1 MSRTRA
7 VSTSLVIV
15 AVVVI
20 LIIAVAGVYLATRG
34 GGVPSTTTPTTT
46 SPAPTTA
53 TQATTST
60 TTTPT
65 TTIVAT
71 TTTTTPPSTTTT
83 TTQAQGVTLT
93 ILTRHSTDILDLAR
107 KMFLNSTIAK
117 QYNIVD
123 LNFIV
128 VPPGLWPQTAVAKS
142 VDLGWGGGP
151 TLFDTMYLNNL
162 TAPLTLPL
170 ALQAASQIPDQ
181 IAGVPM
187 KRTGPDGQIYWVAA
201 AISSFGF
208 TVNTA
213 LAQQFGLPIPQKWED
228 LGSLAFGKVF
238 ASTGQAPL
246 AIADPTSSTSNTRM
260 YEIIL
265 QAFGWDQGWRLIT
278 LMAANSYISQS
289 SEEVRDV
296 VIRGERIVG
305 ITIDFYGYTAHY
317 QNPACIYVIPT
328 NESIVNGDP
337 IALFSTS
344 KHPVEAQAF
353 IAWVLSP
360 DGQKVWLDKNINR
373 LPANPNVF
381 NTTEGKARSD
391 LYQAYLAASQT
402 PSINFSDS
410 LALSYEYIMQ
420 NYFKATLTDE
430 VQYLQNAWIALVK
443 AYTSGRINQTRFQ
456 QLEQMLTDF
465 VVFSNP
471 LNGQKTTLT
480 QDVAIQLNNAVLSNP
495 SLLDGLMSQWRN
507 AAMQKYQSVLQAIG
521 G

>member
-1 MSRTRA
+1 MGSNKA
-7 VSTSLVIV
+7 ISTSLVISI
-15 AVVVI
+15 VVVV
-20 LIIAVAGVYLATRG
+20 LIIAVAGAYLAMRG
-34 GGVPSTTTPTTT
+34 G
-46 SPAPTTA
+46 AP
-53 TQATTST
+53 ST
-60 TTTPT
+60 TTTPPATT
-65 TTIVAT
+65 TTIASTTTTPLKTTT
-71 TTTTTPPSTTTT
+71 TTTTTPPATTTT
-83 TTQAQGVTLT
+83 TTTTAQAQGVTLT

-128 VPPGLWPQTAVAKS
+128 VPPGLWPSTATAKS

-151 TLFDTMYLNNL
+151 TLFDTMYLSNL
-162 TAPLTLPL
+162 TAPLTLPI
-170 ALQAASQIPDQ
+170 ALNAASQIPDQ

-187 KRTGPDGQIYWVAA
+187 KRVGPDGKLYWVAA

-208 TVNTA
+208 TVNTQ

-265 QAFGWDQGWRLIT
+265 QAFGWDQGWRLLT
-278 LMAANSYISQS
+278 LMAANSYITAS

-317 QNPACIYVIPT
+317 QNPACIYVIPA

-344 KHPVEAQAF
+344 KHPTEAQAF
-353 IAWVLSP
+353 IAWVLSTE
-360 DGQKVWLDKNINR
+360 GQKVWLDNNINR
-373 LPANPNVF
+373 LPSNPNVF
-381 NTTEGKARSD
+381 NTTEGKARQD
-391 LYQAYLAASQT
+391 LYQAFLAAEQS
-402 PSINFSDS
+402 PSINFSDN

-430 VQYLQNAWIALVK
+430 AQYLQNAWLALVK
-443 AYTSGRINQTRFQ
+443 AYTSGKINQTRFQ
-456 QLEQMLTDF
+456 QLQNMLTDF
-465 VVFSNP
+465 VVFTNP
-471 LNGQKTTLT
+471 LNNQKTTLT
-480 QDVAIQLNNAVLSNP
+480 QDVAIKLNDAVQSNP
-495 SLLDGLMSQWRN
+495 SILDNLMSQWRT
-507 AAMQKYQSVLQAIG
+507 AAQQKYMAVLQALG

>member
-1 MSRTRA
+1 MSSSRG
-7 VSTSLVIV
+7 VSTIVLIGIVIIILV
-15 AVVVI
+15 AA
-20 LIIAVAGVYLATRG
+20 IAGAYLATRG
-34 GGVPSTTTPTTT
+34 GGGTTTTTPTSTT
-46 SPAPTTA
+46 TTTT
-53 TQATTST
+53 TQPQTTTTTTTTTST
-60 TTTPT
+60 TTTST
-65 TTIVAT
+65 TTMT
-71 TTTTTPPSTTTT
+71 TTTTT

-123 LNFIV
+123 LQFIV
-128 VPPGLWPQTAVAKS
+128 VPPGLWPDTAKAKN

-151 TLFDTMYLNNL
+151 TLFDTMYLYNL
-162 TAPLTLPL
+162 TSPLTLPL
-170 ALQAASQIPDQ
+170 ALNASAQIPDQ

-187 KRTGPDGQIYWVAA
+187 KRVGPNGQLYWVAA

-208 TVNTA
+208 TVNTD
-213 LAQQFGLPIPQKWED
+213 LAKQYNLPIPQKWED
-228 LGSLAFGKVF
+228 LGSLSLGKVY

-246 AIADPTSSTSNTRM
+246 AMADPTSSTSNTRM

-265 QAFGWDQGWRLIT
+265 QAFGWDKGWRLLT
-278 LMAANSYISQS
+278 LMAANAYISSS

-317 QNPACIYVIPT
+317 QNPSCIYVIPQ

-337 IALFSTS
+337 IALFATS

-353 IAWVLSP
+353 IAWVLT
-360 DGQKVWLDKNINR
+360 DGQKIWLDKNINR
-373 LPANPNVF
+373 LPANPSIF
-381 NTTEGKARSD
+381 NTTEGMARQD

-402 PSINFSDS
+402 PSINFSDN

-420 NYFKATLTDE
+420 NYFKATLTDD
-430 VQYLQNAWIALVK
+430 VQYLQNAWVALVK
-443 AYTSGRINQTRFQ
+443 AYTSGKIDQTRFQ
-456 QLEQMLTDF
+456 QLENTLTDF
-465 VVFSNP
+465 ITFTNP
-471 LNGQKTTLT
+471 LNGQNTTLT
-480 QDVAIQLNNAVLSNP
+480 QDVAIQLNNAAMSNP
-495 SLLDGLMSQWRN
+495 SLLQGLMSQWRT
-507 AAMQKYQSVLQAIG
+507 AAAQKYQAVLQAVG